1 MTYKVSLSRLFKD
14 QVAQI
19 KEFDTIIN
27 SKKVIQNIKETAT
40 DLEKMQRSGISL
52 QTTRIQSKVD
62 NTNYTVVYKVINNPH
77 DKLIARRIIRTK

>member
-52 QTTRIQSKVD
+52 QTTRIQS
-62 NTNYTVVYKVINNPH
+62 NNLIS
-77 DKLIARRIIRTK
+77 KLYGNCSLFLFSLFILLSLVFT

>member
-1 MTYKVSLSRLFKD
+1 VTYKVSLSRLFKE

-19 KEFDTIIN
+19 KEFDTIVN

-52 QTTRIQSKVD
+52 QTTRIQSKVND
-62 NTNYTVVYKVINNPH
+62 TNYTVVYKVTNNPH
-77 DKLIARRIIRTK
+77 DKLIARRIIRSK